1 MDTTQTAL
9 RHPRQPAFFTVERL
23 SREVFFPHRQD
34 IREKALVIQSCCA
47 SFCLITLHAQLTFF
61 RASSIALALYHLHVA
76 TEDSLCFA
84 SRQSRAF
91 QHLSLP
97 AHSLVM
103 HVAAPHH
110 SLTRSRKPCLDRLPA
125 LGLVGGTVPATPR
138 DFFPLVLEIR
148 HCISLLFVHEQA
160 GCHAAV
166 PERTGVLRFRA
177 TFGFEK
183 LVESCSLDG
192 FR

>member
-1 MDTTQTAL
+1 MDTAQTAL
-9 RHPRQPAFFTVERL
+9 RHPRQPAWSDCLERYFPL
-23 SREVFFPHRQD
+23 TDKTLGKRWQSR
-34 IREKALVIQSCCA
+34 SCCA
-47 SFCLITLHAQLTFF
+47 SFCLTLHAQLAFF

-110 SLTRSRKPCLDRLPA
+110 SLTRSRKPCL
-125 LGLVGGTVPATPR
+125 GLVGGTVPATPR
-138 DFFPLVLEIR
+138 DFFPLALEIR

-166 PERTGVLRFRA
+166 PERTGGTSVPCN
-177 TFGFEK
+177 
-183 LVESCSLDG
+183 VWI
-192 FR
+192 

>member
-47 SFCLITLHAQLTFF
+47 SFCLTLHAQLAFF

-76 TEDSLCFA
+76 TKDSLCFA

-110 SLTRSRKPCLDRLPA
+110 SLTRSRKPSLDRLQWPW
-125 LGLVGGTVPATPR
+125 V
-138 DFFPLVLEIR
+138 
-148 HCISLLFVHEQA
+148 S
-160 GCHAAV
+160 
-166 PERTGVLRFRA
+166 
-177 TFGFEK
+177 
-183 LVESCSLDG
+183 LVEHDSDKLARSLRLLVTSSHWLWRSDTAFPCFLCMSKRDVMQLFPNARG
-192 FR
+192 YFGSVQRLDLKTR